1 MKNKLSLKTRKSLEV
16 QLGEQAADEIYNL
29 INSMSEEI
37 ANIKQNY
44 LNSSVSSN
52 LSESTNVIQPVD

>member
-52 LSESTNVIQPVD
+52 LSQSTNVIQPVD

>member
-16 QLGEQAADEIYNL
+16 QLGEQAANEIYNL

-52 LSESTNVIQPVD
+52 LSESTNVTQPVD